1 MYLSLKKIVTA
12 GWRLR
17 SDEQNSHL
25 EICCIFSRSMSDDR
39 WMVPCLAEAENIES
53 LKAESHPALRIFL
66 KEPKLRANGNWD
78 FYRMP
83 SDSKSFL
90 KSTNRM
96 PFGSFQ
102 NEEHKIFMGTVLQIL
117 NFFRN
122 RRIFVAKAICKVFTT
137 AESAPCRLA
146 SQNSISKKES
156 LIVPSIGGWSHSNHR
171 GVLWKTFGHFS
182 VRWLQNKLGGC
193 RGCLILD
200 ISCVLQR

>member
-1 MYLSLKKIVTA
+1 MLVYRSVALCTYLPKKIVTA

-25 EICCIFSRSMSDDR
+25 EICCIFSRSMLDDR

-53 LKAESHPALRIFL
+53 LKAIQPYAFFL

-96 PFGSFQ
+96 PFW
-102 NEEHKIFMGTVLQIL
+102 IV
-117 NFFRN
+117 
-122 RRIFVAKAICKVFTT
+122 
-137 AESAPCRLA
+137 
-146 SQNSISKKES
+146 SK
-156 LIVPSIGGWSHSNHR
+156 
-171 GVLWKTFGHFS
+171 
-182 VRWLQNKLGGC
+182 
-193 RGCLILD
+193 
-200 ISCVLQR
+200 